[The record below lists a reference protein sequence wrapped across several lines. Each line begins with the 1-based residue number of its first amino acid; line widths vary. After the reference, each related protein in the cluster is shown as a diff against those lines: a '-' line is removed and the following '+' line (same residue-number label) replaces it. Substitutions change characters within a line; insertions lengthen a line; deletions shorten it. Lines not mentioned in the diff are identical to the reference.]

1 MTNSLQTADHIVIVG
16 YFALLTLIGLY
27 FWKRMK
33 HVRDFF
39 TAGNAIPWWLA
50 GVSFYLTGFSAF
62 TFVAYSEM
70 AYRYGFVAITLAW
83 SSAAAMAVGTIFLA
97 AKWRRA
103 RIVSPVEFLEAR
115 YNKQIRQVLA
125 WAGIPLRV
133 VDDGLKIYATGV
145 FVSVGMGYD
154 LKTSI
159 VASGAVML
167 LYTFMGGLWAVVVT
181 DYIQFIILTL
191 GVVVLF
197 PLVFAQVGSFD
208 ALARGAQAGFL
219 LPVSAPFSPLYV
231 FAFYLL
237 IILSYNGNWAF
248 AQKFYS
254 VRDERAARKAGMLAV
269 ALKIAGPP
277 LFILPAMAARSLMP
291 ELMQPPNSP
300 QYTYAALSLKFLPA
314 GLMGLMIAAMFSAT
328 MSTLSGD
335 YNVIASVITEDIY
348 RRLFDKEASQRRLV
362 IVGRLATLFI
372 GTLTI
377 GIGIALIATARR
389 GLFEVMVTV
398 FGIFIGPMLIP
409 MLLGL
414 LNRRVTWRGAAAGI
428 IAGFLSGISFYLYKI
443 LVLAGQPGIDPN
455 FLRYDYE
462 AISILTNFSV
472 TILAIL
478 LMTAF
483 EKVTDDDRAQI
494 KEFFARLSTP
504 IDPSTTHARA
514 TGEIFSPFYIIGW
527 ITGGTGLL
535 LLLAGAAQPSGV
547 GQYINFGAGL
557 FICLLGFGFHLL
569 HGRVMRREA
578 GLARDAANLSAPA
591 QPRAAKPG
599 AVHEP
604 ALPAGKRDEAI

>member
-1 MTNSLQTADHIVIVG
+1 MLAAPRDELLKGSMPTGLHTADHIVIVG
-16 YFALLTLIGLY
+16 YFVLLTLIGFY
-27 FWKRMK
+27 FWKRMR

-39 TAGNAIPWWLA
+39 TGGNAIPWWLA

-62 TFVAYSEM
+62 SFVAYSEM
-70 AYRYGFVAITLAW
+70 AYRYGFVAVTLAW
-83 SSAAAMAVGTIFLA
+83 SAAVAMAVGTLFMA
-97 AKWRRA
+97 SRWRRA
-103 RIVSPVEFLEAR
+103 RIISPVEFLEAR

-154 LKTSI
+154 LKISI
-159 VASGAVML
+159 IVSGAVML

-197 PLVFAQVGSFD
+197 PLVFAQVGSFQ
-208 ALARGAQAGFL
+208 ALAQGAQAGFL
-219 LPVSAPFSPLYV
+219 SPIGAPFSPLYV
-231 FAFYLL
+231 IAFYLL

-269 ALKIAGPP
+269 GLKILGPP

-300 QYTYAALSLKFLPA
+300 QYTYAALSLRFLPA

-348 RRLFDKEASQRRLV
+348 RRLFDKEASQKRLV
-362 IVGRLATLFI
+362 IVGRIATLVI
-372 GTLTI
+372 GAITITI
-377 GIGIALIATARR
+377 GVTLIASARK

-414 LNRRVTWRGAAAGI
+414 LSRRVTWRAAAVGI
-428 IAGFLSGISFYLYKI
+428 AAGLISGLSFYFYKTF
-443 LVLAGQPGIDPN
+443 VLAKQPGIDPN
-455 FLRYDYE
+455 WLRYDYE
-462 AISILTNFSV
+462 AISILTNFAITLLATFLV
-472 TILAIL
+472 TALG
-478 LMTAF
+478 
-483 EKVTDDDRAQI
+483 KVSAKERAKI
-494 KEFFARLSTP
+494 DEFFARLTTP
-504 IDPSTTHARA
+504 IDVSKTHARV
-514 TGEIFSPFYIIGW
+514 TGEVFSPFYIIGW
-527 ITGGTGLL
+527 VTGGTGLL
-535 LLLAGAAQPSGV
+535 LLIASAVQPTGI
-547 GQYINFGAGL
+547 GQYINLAAGI
-557 FICLLGFGFHLL
+557 FICLLGYGFYHL
-569 HGRVMRREA
+569 HRRVMHKEA
-578 GLARDAANLSAPA
+578 GLAREAARLATLAS
-591 QPRAAKPG
+591 
-599 AVHEP
+599 HE
-604 ALPAGKRDEAI
+604 AEARVLE